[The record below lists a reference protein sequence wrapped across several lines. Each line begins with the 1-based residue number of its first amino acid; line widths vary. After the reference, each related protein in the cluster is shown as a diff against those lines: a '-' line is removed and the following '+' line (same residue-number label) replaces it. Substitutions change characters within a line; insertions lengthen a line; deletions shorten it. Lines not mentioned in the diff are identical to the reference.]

1 MSPYR
6 SMNWSKSAWVCSP
19 RASAASISFRS
30 AEHVLDPL
38 HRLRVGVL
46 HDLPHA
52 AELAVQHLAAQQV
65 LELLEGLRGRPVSA
79 SRSRPAAGSP
89 GPCRRAARRGRP
101 RASWPRRSGRG
112 TARRAPARW
121 PCRAGREPAR
131 GCRRAGRCRG
141 SRAAV
146 RGPGAA
152 CRRGRAVRPGRRSP
166 RRSSSR
172 SASAGLAPAS
182 IASPSSSTAPRTSN
196 GSASGSG
203 P

>member
-1 MSPYR
+1 
-6 SMNWSKSAWVCSP
+6 MNWSKSAWVCSP
-19 RASAASISFRS
+19 RAIGGQHLVQV

-52 AELAVQHLAAQQV
+52 AELAVQYVAAQQV
-65 LELLEGLRGRPVSA
+65 LELLEGLAGGGRAPVVVGQLPDRLGRVGGQRVEVGLAHPGLVARVGEQLGALLPDGRVEQGA
-79 SRSRPAAGSP
+79 SLFEDAVEAPAAADLALP
-89 GPCRRAARRGRP
+89 FPRPPQHVVEAAAAGPVA
-101 RASWPRRSGRG
+101 
-112 TARRAPARW
+112 
-121 PCRAGREPAR
+121 E
-131 GCRRAGRCRG
+131 
-141 SRAAV
+141 
-146 RGPGAA
+146 
-152 CRRGRAVRPGRRSP
+152 P

-182 IASPSSSTAPRTSN
+182 IASPISSTAPRTSN